1 LASKIF
7 MKLQQDKLSCSICL
21 DLMKDPAT
29 IPCGHSYCLACIG
42 SYWDAAEENPSC
54 PQCRQRFSPRPVLV
68 RSSVLA
74 ELVEEKRKRKK
85 RKSGPQALE
94 DSVFPLHSEVMKI
107 FCRTDQSCIC
117 YLCLMD
123 EHKGHQTLSA
133 AAEMSNKQKELAAR
147 LQDVQR
153 RIQGRE
159 QEVEKLQQVEK
170 DIHRSA
176 DEALRN
182 AEKIFTAVKQQI
194 RSRQE
199 SEVNKVKELQE
210 VLEEEIRD
218 LRRRAAMVEEL
229 QQTSDHILMKMYI
242 MEQNLIYYNIYSVTL
257 IN

>member
-1 LASKIF
+1 MAQPEV
-7 MKLQQDKLSCSICL
+7 KLQQDKLSCSICL

-74 ELVEEKRKRKK
+74 ELHKLVEPSR
-85 RKSGPQALE
+85 QLE

-229 QQTSDHILMKMYI
+229 QQTSDHIRFL
-242 MEQNLIYYNIYSVTL
+242 QNYNICLAFSMKLPGTSPVFVSEG
-257 IN
+257 